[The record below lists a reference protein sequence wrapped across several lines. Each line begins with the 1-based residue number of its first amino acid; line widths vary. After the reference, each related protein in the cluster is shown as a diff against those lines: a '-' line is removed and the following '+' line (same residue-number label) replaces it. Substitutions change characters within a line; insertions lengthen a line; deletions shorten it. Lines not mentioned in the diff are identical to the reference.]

1 MRYECVSADSAAV
14 RVRDPEAGTGWR
26 FGLIERDGRR
36 DLASEGFQEDA
47 AGGRPATFIAV
58 AGAYVFALRE
68 ARVRGLIDR

>member
-14 RVRDPEAGTGWR
+14 RVRDPEAGIGWR

-36 DLASEGFQEDA
+36 DLASEGFEE
-47 AGGRPATFIAV
+47 AGGRPASFIAV

-68 ARVRGLIDR
+68 ARLRGLIDR